1 MQAVNTTRGKVL
13 ARHLEWA
20 GTSQARRQGLLGKSH
35 LDPESGIY
43 IVPCQGIHMF
53 GMKFP
58 IDVAFIG
65 RDGRILAVHHVL
77 KPNRLSRIV
86 FRADGVLELAAG
98 RLRVTETAVG
108 DQVEFRD
115 DEEGNAPVG

>member
-1 MQAVNTTRGKVL
+1 LQAVNVTRGQVL
-13 ARHLEWA
+13 VERLEWA
-20 GTSQARRQGLLGKSH
+20 GTSQARRQGLLGRSH
-35 LDPESGIY
+35 LDPEAGIY
-43 IVPCQGIHMF
+43 IAPCQGIHMF

-58 IDVAFIG
+58 IDVAFID

-77 KPNRLSRIV
+77 KPNRVSRIV

-98 RLRVTETAVG
+98 RLKATDTVVG

-115 DEEGNAPVG
+115 H